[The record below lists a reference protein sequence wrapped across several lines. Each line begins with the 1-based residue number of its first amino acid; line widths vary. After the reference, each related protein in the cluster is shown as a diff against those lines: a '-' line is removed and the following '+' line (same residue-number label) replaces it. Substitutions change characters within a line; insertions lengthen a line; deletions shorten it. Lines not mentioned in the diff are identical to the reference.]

1 MKKIII
7 LPIALLI
14 LLSLAVFISALSYE
28 TEKEWIVPI
37 HKGWNLVSSGL
48 VLGNGAYSLSSTT
61 CNPDI
66 IGGGYFYI
74 HPKDIQE
81 ITQIEDPENKY
92 FAYNLREV
100 SINGDKVLTLD
111 ALYNKEDII
120 KALGIP
126 ESELDDLEKLDNEY
140 ADFYQGALSIWVI
153 AESDCQLSYKIR
165 ANSVD
170 KLVNT
175 FSTEWFNNAPY
186 ESWVDDTVLR
196 INPHLIYGWN
206 FMSVTPGLIESG
218 SLGNIKGDCNI
229 KKAYMYEADKQ
240 RWINVA
246 LSYQFDELD
255 AFKGIIIDVEN
266 QCELR
271 I

>member
-1 MKKIII
+1 MKQKYI
-7 LPIALLI
+7 LPIAFAII
-14 LLSLAVFISALSYE
+14 LASAVFVSALSYQ
-28 TEKEWIVPI
+28 TEKEWVVPI

-66 IGGGYFYI
+66 IEGGYFYI
-74 HPKDIQE
+74 HPKNIQE
-81 ITQIEDPENKY
+81 VTSIEDPENKY

-100 SINGDKVLTLD
+100 SINGDKMLTLD
-111 ALYNKEDII
+111 TLYNKDEII

-140 ADFYQGALSIWVI
+140 SDFYQGALSIWVI
-153 AESDCQLSYKIR
+153 SESDCQLSYKIR

-175 FSTEWFNNAPY
+175 FSTEWFNSMPY
-186 ESWVDDTVLR
+186 TSVVNDRTLE
-196 INPHLIYGWN
+196 IYPTLMQGWN
-206 FMSVTPGLIESG
+206 FMSITPGLIETG
-218 SLGNIKGDCNI
+218 TLDKVKGNCNI
-229 KKAYMYEADKQ
+229 KKAYMYESDKQ
-240 RWINVA
+240 RWVNVA
-246 LSYQFDELD
+246 MSYQFSESD

-266 QCELR
+266 QCDLR